1 VLLDRLNQWVLTELP
16 RLNRSILAGRE
27 RPDAL
32 AAEFFDSVLIDLPD
46 PEKFTAG
53 EARRLV
59 VLLGMSGSCVAR
71 HYQEA
76 DLARKARPRESFAAL
91 HAGPDD
97 IPFVDYFARL
107 AHVTGTGHP
116 ARDSYASLVRWNL
129 PTTEVRVADQT
140 VAVIRGSFDDG
151 RVRTYTADPGEVG
164 FFELLKKSEALEL
177 AANDVLAPISE
188 GELHILSA
196 AAERR
201 ARLATTLL
209 LDLARLNH
217 EFAKKSPAENGLSPD
232 HFMDV
237 FRQFAVHWELGDVPP
252 SGAQDPEFLRR
263 DFLLGIAFP
272 HYDEHVRRNFP
283 ALLEEER
290 SSLTELMERPSL
302 TADLQAALGLD
313 DATLESISDDDVRRA
328 LRDHPMLGT
337 WYRLLNANAKM
348 GAVHLML
355 TEKYLFKPQHVR
367 DASGIGDRPLVSN
380 RSGTT
385 GMDEPMLVRLAR
397 ARQRHPLRR
406 FGRPR
411 SGESTLPVPAEP
423 DPHSEPDLRSEPDP
437 VTDVR
442 FTGARR

>member
-1 VLLDRLNQWVLTELP
+1 MLLDRLNQWVLTELP
-16 RLNRSILAGRE
+16 RLNRSILADQE

-32 AAEFFDSVLIDLPD
+32 AAEFFDAVLIDLPD
-46 PEKFTAG
+46 PEKFTPG

-59 VLLGMSGSCVAR
+59 VLLGLSGSCVAR
-71 HYQEA
+71 HFQEA

-91 HAGPDD
+91 HAGPDE
-97 IPFVDYFARL
+97 IPFVEYFARL
-107 AHVTGTGHP
+107 ADVTETGHP
-116 ARDSYASLVRWNL
+116 ARDCYASLVRWNL
-129 PTTEVRVADQT
+129 PTTEVRLADQT

-151 RVRTYTADPGEVG
+151 RVRTYTADPGEVA

-177 AANDVLAPISE
+177 AANNILAPIAE

-196 AAERR
+196 AAERQT
-201 ARLATTLL
+201 RLATTLL
-209 LDLARLNH
+209 LDVARLNH
-217 EFAKKSPAENGLSPD
+217 EFARRSPAENGLSPEK
-232 HFMDV
+232 FMDV

-252 SGAQDPEFLRR
+252 SGAQDTEFLRR

-272 HYDEHVRRNFP
+272 HYDGHVRRNFP

-290 SSLTELMERPSL
+290 RSLTEIMGRPSL

-313 DATLESISDDDVRRA
+313 DATLESMTDDDVRRA
-328 LRDHPMLGT
+328 LRDHPMLGA

-355 TEKYLFKPQHVR
+355 AEKYLFKPQQVR
-367 DASGIGDRPLVSN
+367 DASGVGDRPLVSN
-380 RSGTT
+380 RTGTT

-397 ARQRHPLRR
+397 ARQWHPLRR
-406 FGRPR
+406 LGRPR
-411 SGESTLPVPAEP
+411 SGGRTLPAPAEP
-423 DPHSEPDLRSEPDP
+423 DPRNDP
-437 VTDVR
+437 NPVSDVR